1 MIEKFERANQPMTLK
16 NPVVQELKEAGKRII
31 GFTCTNFPEEIVYAA
46 GMIPVRAIGA
56 PGLTGESGPLQPASQ
71 CFIARANM
79 EMALGEGF
87 SNLDGF
93 VITNTCDMVQ
103 NFFSALEYY
112 KPFPFY
118 HFISR
123 PNIAHSGPALKF
135 FRYELDEF
143 RKVVEAYAGKS
154 ISDADLSRAISV
166 YNENRRLLKELY
178 DLRGKGQKPLLSGS
192 DFTKVIIASFY
203 MDKETHNKLLKDYIQ
218 ELKAGSGVDGVQVR
232 VHLSGSTYPD
242 TEMFDIIEE
251 LGGMVVSDD
260 LCIGTRYFV
269 NPVNEKINPMDALAD
284 RYLNK
289 LACPCM
295 HQDGK
300 LDERYNFITAQIK
313 QNRGQGVIFGLQR
326 FCDTHLVD
334 YQALRYRL
342 EADNI
347 PFLYHEVESTVGAG
361 QLRTKLETFFE
372 IVKGA

>member
-16 NPVVQELKEAGKRII
+16 NPAVQELKEAGKRII
-31 GFTCTNFPEEIVYAA
+31 GYTCTNFPEEIVYAA
-46 GMIPVRAIGA
+46 GLIPVRAIGA
-56 PGLTGESGPLQPASQ
+56 PGLTGESGPLQPAAQ
-71 CFIARANM
+71 CYIARANM
-79 EMALGEGF
+79 EMALGKGF

-93 VITNTCDMVQ
+93 VITNTCDMAQ

-112 KPFPFY
+112 EPFPFY

-123 PNIAHSGPALKF
+123 PNLAHSEPALKF
-135 FRYELDEF
+135 FRYELDVF
-143 RKVVEAYAGKS
+143 KKVVEEYTGKS
-154 ISDADLSRAISV
+154 LSDADLSRAISI

-178 DLRGKGQKPLLSGS
+178 DMRGKEEKPLLSGS
-192 DFTKVIIASFY
+192 DFTKAMIASFY

-218 ELKAGSGVDGVQVR
+218 ELKAGPGIDNVEVR

-242 TEMFDIIEE
+242 TDIFEIIEE

-269 NPVNEKINPMDALAD
+269 NPVNEKQNPMDALAD

-295 HQDGK
+295 HQGSK
-300 LDERYNFITAQIK
+300 LDERYSFITTQLK

-342 EADNI
+342 EEDNI